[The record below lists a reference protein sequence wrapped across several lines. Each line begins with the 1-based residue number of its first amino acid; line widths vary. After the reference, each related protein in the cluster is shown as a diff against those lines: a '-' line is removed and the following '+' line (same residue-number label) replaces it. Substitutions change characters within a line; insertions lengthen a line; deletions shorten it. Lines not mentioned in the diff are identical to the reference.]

1 MLERLGWAR
10 RRQHDDSVLPLLP
23 AGSATFPTVRA
34 GHRWARAGKEEEE
47 EDEEGWC
54 WGNPALSVPSRGKA
68 GGGGDPVALWA
79 AVQCPAVQP
88 SPQHCKP
95 PPVLQPS
102 PQHCNLGKAARVQ
115 AQTLLGK
122 VYLLFR
128 KSEPTAIW
136 AGAASLP
143 GCWKHQGHQFH
154 RVRKPGLGPNPRFL
168 LGSGYEKCK
177 SLTSLNSSV
186 PQLLPVPGWGMCA
199 TQHPGSNAKCSSAKC
214 THI

>member
-10 RRQHDDSVLPLLP
+10 RRQHDDGVLPLLS
-23 AGSATFPTVRA
+23 AGPATFPTARA
-34 GHRWARAGKEEEE
+34 GHRRARAGKEEEE
-47 EDEEGWC
+47 EEDKEGWC
-54 WGNPALSVPSRGKA
+54 WGNPVLSVPSRGKA
-68 GGGGDPVALWA
+68 GGGGDPMALWA

-88 SPQHCKP
+88 SPQHCNPLPNIATLSPALQPSPQHCKP

-102 PQHCNLGKAARVQ
+102 PQRCNLGKSACVQ

-143 GCWKHQGHQFH
+143 GCWKHRGHQFH

-168 LGSGYEKCK
+168 LGSGYEK
-177 SLTSLNSSV
+177 
-186 PQLLPVPGWGMCA
+186 
-199 TQHPGSNAKCSSAKC
+199 
-214 THI
+214 